1 MKPLVL
7 AMEGNEHLVKL
18 AIRTLE
24 YWIDS
29 LNPEFL
35 EPAMASV
42 ADRLLAAI
50 ASHLQLPPYPFGT
63 NVRLDQIGGR
73 KNIDVW
79 GKFLREMLPK
89 SDCAGLLALSK
100 TSCEQPFLYLSLET
114 V

>member
-1 MKPLVL
+1 MQYVSRLSEQLAGLPKLMKPLVL
-7 AMEGNEHLVKL
+7 AMEGSDHLVKL

-50 ASHLQLPPYPFGT
+50 GSHLQLPPYPFGI
-63 NVRLDQIGGR
+63 NVG
-73 KNIDVW
+73 
-79 GKFLREMLPK
+79 FLFYK
-89 SDCAGLLALSK
+89 SLNPFEGEITGSK
-100 TSCEQPFLYLSLET
+100 QNS
-114 V
+114 

>member
-7 AMEGNEHLVKL
+7 AMEGSDHLVKL

-50 ASHLQLPPYPFGT
+50 ASHLRLPPYPFGT
-63 NVRLDQIGGR
+63 NVSA
-73 KNIDVW
+73 
-79 GKFLREMLPK
+79 LRV
-89 SDCAGLLALSK
+89 CHRW
-100 TSCEQPFLYLSLET
+100 
-114 V
+114 

>member
-7 AMEGNEHLVKL
+7 AMEGSDHLVKL

-42 ADRLLAAI
+42 AERLLAAI
-50 ASHLQLPPYPFGT
+50 ASHLQLPPYPFGI
-63 NVRLDQIGGR
+63 NVG
-73 KNIDVW
+73 
-79 GKFLREMLPK
+79 F
-89 SDCAGLLALSK
+89 LLALPSAL
-100 TSCEQPFLYLSLET
+100 PL
-114 V
+114 